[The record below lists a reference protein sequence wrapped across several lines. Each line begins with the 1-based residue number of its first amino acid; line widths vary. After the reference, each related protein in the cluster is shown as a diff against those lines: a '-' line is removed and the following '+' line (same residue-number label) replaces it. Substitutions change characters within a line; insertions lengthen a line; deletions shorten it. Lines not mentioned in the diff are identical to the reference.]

1 MTRTRITAAA
11 AGVIL
16 AAAVLLSACSAGDA
30 GNSSGD
36 TQGAAVPAPEKAQG
50 DASQADGKAPQSG
63 GGAADQPAVTRAI
76 IKTGSLT
83 VEADDVDAQRQKA
96 GTIVTG
102 LNGQVA
108 TEDSGSDA
116 DGRIT
121 RANLVLK
128 VPTASF
134 EKAIQQLSGLGRR
147 TAIHQES
154 TDATEAVVDVASRIS
169 TQRAGLERM
178 RALLT
183 KATTIGEIVAVE
195 SELTR
200 RESDL
205 EALLAKQK
213 ALAGQTELA
222 TLSLILAEPGK
233 APVVEKDDTGFLAG
247 LKGGWHAFVATL
259 TVLLTALGAL
269 LPFLIAL
276 ALIGVPLWRYRHRFR
291 RTPVPATATAGGSA
305 PGAGVLPPPKYR
317 DPS

>member
-16 AAAVLLSACSAGDA
+16 TAAVLLSGCSASNSAD
-30 GNSSGD
+30 SSGD
-36 TQGAAVPAPEKAQG
+36 TKGAAARAPEQAQG
-50 DASQADGKAPQSG
+50 NAATDSKAPANPNAG
-63 GGAADQPAVTRAI
+63 GTAADQPTVTRAI
-76 IKTGSLT
+76 IKTGSLSIET
-83 VEADDVDAQRQKA
+83 KDVDAQRQKA
-96 GTIVTG
+96 IGIVAA

-108 TEDSGSDA
+108 TEDSGSDT

-121 RANLVLK
+121 RSTMTVR
-128 VPTASF
+128 VPTAQY
-134 EKAIQQLSGLGRR
+134 EVAIQRLSGLGKR

-169 TQRAGLERM
+169 SQRASLDRM
-178 RALLT
+178 RSLLAR
-183 KATTIGEIVAVE
+183 ATTIGEIVSVE

-222 TLSLILAEPGK
+222 TLNLSLTEPGETPPPPK
-233 APVVEKDDTGFLAG
+233 KDETGFFAG
-247 LKGGWHAFVATL
+247 LKDGWNAFTKTVTALL
-259 TVLLTALGAL
+259 TVLGTL
-269 LPFLIAL
+269 LPFLIVF
-276 ALIGVPLWRYRHRFR
+276 ALIGIPLWRLRHRFR
-291 RTPVPATATAGGSA
+291 TTPAAVPAT
-305 PGAGVLPPPKYR
+305 GALPPPNHT